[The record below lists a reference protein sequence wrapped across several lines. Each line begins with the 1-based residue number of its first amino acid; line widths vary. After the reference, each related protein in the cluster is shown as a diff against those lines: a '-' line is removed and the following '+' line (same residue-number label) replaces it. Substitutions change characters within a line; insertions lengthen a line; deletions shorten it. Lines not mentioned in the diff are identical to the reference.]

1 MAVRKLKNG
10 RIVIELQ
17 VGGDRVFERLPKF
30 ATKADGQAREA
41 VIRRELWERSAL
53 GRKDEPS
60 LAAAIELWLR
70 ATESG
75 RKDKANP
82 RRNAVHLRPFVEG
95 RTLRQVSDSAAAAI
109 SAWTSSGAGTNSS
122 SNGAKPLSPGTI
134 NRRLDVLRASARWAW
149 KQGLVTENLSGRVPK
164 LREENARQVYLT
176 PAQIKKL
183 AAAAPNDSCRAA
195 IMLAAYSGL
204 RASELLAL
212 TKVPSRAAT
221 LTVIASKNGKPRLVP
236 IAGPARPY
244 LSALPLGCSYRR
256 LVGWFWQAREKAK
269 MPHVHWHDLR
279 HTTASLLVNA
289 GVDLFTIGKILGHS
303 STQTTA
309 RYAHL
314 NEESTK
320 AAMRKLR

>member
-95 RTLRQVSDSAAAAI
+95 KPMRQVGQAAQTAI
-109 SAWTSSGAGTNSS
+109 STWSTGTGASRAIIS
-122 SNGAKPLSPGTI
+122 AGTI
-134 NRRLDVLRASARWAW
+134 NRRLDVLRASCRWAW
-149 KQGLVTENLSGRVPK
+149 KQGLITENLAGRVPK

-176 PAQIKKL
+176 AKQIRSL
-183 AAAAPNDSCRAA
+183 VANSPTEECAAA
-195 IMLAAYSGL
+195 IMIAAYSGV
-204 RASELLAL
+204 RASELLRL
-212 TKVPSRAAT
+212 TATPTRAVS
-221 LTVIASKNGKPRLVP
+221 LTVPTTKSGKPRLVP
-236 IAGPARPY
+236 IAGPVRPY
-244 LSALPLGCSYRR
+244 LRALPLPCSYRR
-256 LVGWFWQAREKAK
+256 LIGWFWEAREKAK